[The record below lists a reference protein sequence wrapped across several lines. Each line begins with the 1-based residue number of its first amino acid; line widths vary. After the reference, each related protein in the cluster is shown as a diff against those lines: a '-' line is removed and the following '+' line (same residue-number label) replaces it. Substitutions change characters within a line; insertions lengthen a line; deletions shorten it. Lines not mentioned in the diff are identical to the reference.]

1 MQEIACACRTSVRV
15 DVKQHRLTNG
25 TKGEVIVETRVR
37 NQEYFT
43 EEAKFEQS

>member
-1 MQEIACACRTSVRV
+1 M

-25 TKGEVIVETRVR
+25 TKGEVIVDIRVR

-43 EEAKFEQS
+43 EEVKFEQS